1 MGLNLAYWIMVEIC
15 DGMITTDCPPYC
27 TKEAPSFSAI
37 DNKEENSHFANMNI
51 IEVIMV
57 FLFWLAYPSKNN
69 KLFICFSMSCLSFS
83 EVAITYHKKAMMSRD
98 ATSYTCA
105 SFAKKANETDIT
117 E

>member
-1 MGLNLAYWIMVEIC
+1 
-15 DGMITTDCPPYC
+15 
-27 TKEAPSFSAI
+27 
-37 DNKEENSHFANMNI
+37 MNI

-57 FLFWLAYPSKNN
+57 FLFWLAHPSKNN
-69 KLFICFSMSCLSFS
+69 KLFICFSMCCLSFS
-83 EVAITYHKKAMMSRD
+83 EVAIRPTYHKKAMMSRD